1 MKTAGERRQMQ
12 FQARK
17 GNLMISSEQNT
28 PRTQATNNSCK
39 FSERL

>member
-12 FQARK
+12 LQARK

-28 PRTQATNNSCK
+28 PMTQATSSSCYLT
-39 FSERL
+39 ERL